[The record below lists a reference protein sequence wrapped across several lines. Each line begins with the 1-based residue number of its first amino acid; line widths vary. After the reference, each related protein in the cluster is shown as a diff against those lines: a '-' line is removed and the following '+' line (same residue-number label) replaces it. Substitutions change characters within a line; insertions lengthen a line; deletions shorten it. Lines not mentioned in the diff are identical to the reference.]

1 MLRELRAL
9 WENNVSRS
17 GAIGEYVGAVKTEMT
32 SVGSGTPVG
41 ASAPP
46 KIEQPVQE
54 TEPPL
59 KVDESIKV
67 EDVADQDQ
75 DQDQDQNQA
84 DQDTKTQTDQTNQ
97 KNESC
102 KRKLED
108 SRGDG
113 KGGTEG
119 EEGDRQDDDKQE
131 KQEKRPRQD
140 DGGGNADAQGDEE
153 AGADDEL
160 LGSDLDDSEIGE
172 LDDVVGQDAM
182 GQVDDNTSA
191 NMVLG
196 AFSKVSRSKNRWRVM
211 LNGCVASI
219 GGKDFLFKKL
229 GLDLEWA

>member
-1 MLRELRAL
+1 VLRELRAL

-32 SVGSGTPVG
+32 AVGSGTPVG
-41 ASAPP
+41 ASALP
-46 KIEQPVQE
+46 KIEQPVRE

-67 EDVADQDQ
+67 EDVADQGQ
-75 DQDQDQNQA
+75 DRDQNQA

-97 KNESC
+97 KNENG

-119 EEGDRQDDDKQE
+119 EEGDRQDDKQE
-131 KQEKRPRQD
+131 KLEKRPRQD
-140 DGGGNADAQGDEE
+140 DGGGNADAPGDEE

-182 GQVDDNTSA
+182 GQVDDNNSA

-219 GGKDFLFKKL
+219 GGKDFLFKEL